1 MHLESL
7 AALGDSR
14 RDAAR
19 RSLLYAAIEVFGDK
33 GLKGASVREIARKAG
48 QNIAAIA
55 YYFGSKEGLYH
66 ATITC
71 IVQELRL
78 IMADEIRQIRALRE
92 RCGSSGQPA
101 TNPPPNLATNPAP
114 DLSPKRAPDRP
125 KNRAMIRETS
135 STTKSEINSVLNP
148 ATTPAL
154 NLGTPSATTPA
165 ATTASTAATA
175 TEALELLQAFLRG
188 VYLRLLCRKEIMYLA
203 RLVIREQTQ
212 PSAGFEILYQQA
224 FRDFH
229 EGLCFL
235 TGRVL
240 GADPAAP
247 QTIIRTHSLMGQ
259 VWFFA
264 ISRETILRRLG
275 WNTLEGDHANIVAD
289 ILMENVKL
297 VLLGTAQTNRNKA
310 RRA

>member
-1 MHLESL
+1 MRLESL
-7 AALGDSR
+7 EALGDSR

-19 RSLLYAAIEVFGDK
+19 RALLYAAIEVFGDK

-92 RCGSSGQPA
+92 RCVA
-101 TNPPPNLATNPAP
+101 
-114 DLSPKRAPDRP
+114 
-125 KNRAMIRETS
+125 
-135 STTKSEINSVLNP
+135 STRTASN
-148 ATTPAL
+148 
-154 NLGTPSATTPA
+154 PSAS
-165 ATTASTAATA
+165 ASASASAPVLVTGSATA
-175 TEALELLQAFLRG
+175 TAAEALALLQAFLRG

-240 GADPAAP
+240 GADPTAP
-247 QTIIRTHSLMGQ
+247 QTIIRTHSMMGQ

-275 WNTLEGDHANIVAD
+275 WKTLEGDNAELVAD

-297 VLLGTAQTNRNKA
+297 VLLGTVKA
-310 RRA
+310 DGRKGKRA